1 MAPVAFVMRRRRRR
15 PKLEI
20 LQTKSQ
26 GTTMHA
32 TTGPLGII
40 GGLGRIEGADLRAGL
55 ARRLGSGPAR
65 ARTVLFEQAPHGRNI
80 HAEPDQRKLYVHDM
94 AQQLCRRG
102 AAAILLP
109 CFISQTYLPELQ
121 AETERPFIAVMDA
134 LRAHCNESHGP
145 GTRIGVLAS
154 DHVRRAGLFDTA
166 LVTDGFTVLYPGAAI
181 QAGCVMPALYGAAGL
196 QCRGL
201 GAGAVDLLRAACA
214 DLVARGAD
222 VILAGAGEF
231 ALAAGALRQSGFAV
245 VDTLQVYIDY
255 AARTHGTAAHGSRA
269 ARLGVVG
276 GIGPAA
282 TVDFLGKVVAHTRA
296 RRDQDHVP
304 IVVDHNP
311 CIPDR
316 TAHLV
321 GGAADPLLAL
331 YAACRRLEANGATL
345 IALPCNTAHAY
356 LPRIQPR
363 LAVPVV
369 HMLDET
375 VAHIARRHPDCRRVG
390 LLATSG
396 TIASGVYHTAARSAP
411 FDLIEP
417 SGAGQRRVMR
427 AIYGEHGVK
436 AGHTTGA
443 CRDDL
448 AAAIG
453 ELARRGATV
462 VILGC
467 TELPLILPQQIGFD
481 AGGPCVALV
490 DPTLVLARRCIERA
504 GYATRP

>member
-1 MAPVAFVMRRRRRR
+1 
-15 PKLEI
+15 
-20 LQTKSQ
+20 
-26 GTTMHA
+26 MHPA
-32 TTGPLGII
+32 NGPLGVI
-40 GGLGRIEGADLRAGL
+40 GGLGRIKGADLRASL
-55 ARRLGSGPAR
+55 ARRLGDSAAP
-65 ARTVLFEQAPHGRNI
+65 ARTVLFEQAPHDQDAR
-80 HAEPDQRKLYVHDM
+80 AEPHQRKLYVHDM

-102 AAAILLP
+102 AARILLP
-109 CFISQTYLPELQ
+109 CFISQTFLPELQ
-121 AETERPFIAVMDA
+121 PETRRPFVGLMDA
-134 LRAHCNESHGP
+134 LRAHCASHYPP
-145 GTRIGVLAS
+145 GARIGVLAS

-166 LVTDGFTVLYPGAAI
+166 LGPDGFTIRYPGPAI

-196 QCRGL
+196 QRRGL
-201 GAGAVDLLRAACA
+201 GAAAIDMLRIACA

-231 ALAAGALRQSGFAV
+231 ALAAGALRRSGFAV

-255 AARTHGTAAHGSRA
+255 AVRSDQAPAPDVPQ

-321 GGAADPLLAL
+321 GDAADPLLAL

-345 IALPCNTAHAY
+345 IAVPCNTAHAY

-375 VAHIARRHPDCRRVG
+375 IGHIVRHHPDCRTVG

-396 TIASGVYHTAARSAP
+396 TIASGVYRTAARAAP
-411 FDLIEP
+411 FALIVP
-417 SGAGQRRVMR
+417 SDAGQQRVMR

-448 AAAIG
+448 AAACA

-462 VILGC
+462 IILGC
-467 TELPLILPQQIGFD
+467 TELPLVLPQQAAFD
-481 AGGPCVALV
+481 TGGAAVDLV
-490 DPTLVLARRCIERA
+490 DPTLVLARRSIERA
-504 GYATRP
+504 GYATTSEQSPS

>member
-1 MAPVAFVMRRRRRR
+1 
-15 PKLEI
+15 
-20 LQTKSQ
+20 
-26 GTTMHA
+26 
-32 TTGPLGII
+32 
-40 GGLGRIEGADLRAGL
+40 
-55 ARRLGSGPAR
+55 
-65 ARTVLFEQAPHGRNI
+65 
-80 HAEPDQRKLYVHDM
+80 
-94 AQQLCRRG
+94 
-102 AAAILLP
+102 
-109 CFISQTYLPELQ
+109 
-121 AETERPFIAVMDA
+121 
-134 LRAHCNESHGP
+134 
-145 GTRIGVLAS
+145 
-154 DHVRRAGLFDTA
+154 
-166 LVTDGFTVLYPGAAI
+166 
-181 QAGCVMPALYGAAGL
+181 MPALYGPAGL
-196 QCRGL
+196 QRRGL
-201 GAGAVDLLRAACA
+201 GAAAIDMLRIACA

-222 VILAGAGEF
+222 VILAGASEF
-231 ALAAGALRQSGFAV
+231 ALAADALRRSGFAV
-245 VDTLQVYIDY
+245 VDTLQVYLDY
-255 AARTHGTAAHGSRA
+255 AVRGDAASAPGA
-269 ARLGVVG
+269 TPARLGVVG

-282 TVDFLGKVVAHTRA
+282 TVDFLAKVVAHTRA

-345 IALPCNTAHAY
+345 IAVPCNTAHAY

-375 VAHIARRHPDCRRVG
+375 VGHIVRHHPDCRTMG

-396 TIASGVYHTAARSAP
+396 TIASGVYRTAARAAP
-411 FDLIEP
+411 FELIVP
-417 SGAGQRRVMR
+417 SDAGQQRVMR
-427 AIYGEHGVK
+427 AIYGEHGIK

-448 AAAIG
+448 AAAIA

-462 VILGC
+462 IILGC
-467 TELPLILPQQIGFD
+467 TELPLVLPQQSGFD
-481 AGGPCVALV
+481 AAGVAVDLV

-504 GYATRP
+504 GYATTTEQSPS